1 MNSSP
6 EPPSD
11 PSRTSP
17 YEVRVAGTEL
27 RFPAG
32 PGDRL
37 LSASRRAGVWLPF
50 ECGWGG
56 CGMCKVALIHGEVE
70 TLLPGAPGISPQD
83 GRRRRILTCQSAAL
97 SDLVVKARGTGPTLE
112 RPTRDY
118 QAELISAEPVG
129 PGISVFRFRLDGV
142 SRYLPGQCAILD
154 FGAELRRCY
163 SMAGLPG
170 SEIVEFIAKRQ
181 AGGPGSGALFAM
193 KPGHTVAIELPYGD
207 TWLRSTD
214 RNVVLVAG
222 GTGVSPIL
230 AMLRQLVH
238 NAFARRVTVIYGANT
253 QDDLACS
260 RELREL
266 ASRLPAAGLRCVVA
280 RPPDGWDGESGLVTD
295 SLRQLLADG
304 PDAHNAADYYVAGPP
319 LMVNASVTVL
329 RDGGVSLDRVHY
341 DSFG

>member
-6 EPPSD
+6 ELPSE
-11 PSRTSP
+11 PSSARFH
-17 YEVRVAGTEL
+17 EVRVADTEL
-27 RFPAG
+27 RFAVG

-37 LSASRRAGVWLPF
+37 LSAARRAGVWLPF

-56 CGMCKVALIHGEVE
+56 CGLCKVTLVHGEVE
-70 TLLPGAPGISPQD
+70 LLLSGAPGIGPRD

-97 SDLVVKARGTGPTLE
+97 SDLVVKALRTGPTPE
-112 RPTRDY
+112 RPTMDY
-118 QAELISAEPVG
+118 RAELISAEPVG
-129 PGISVFRFRLDGV
+129 PGISVFQFRLDGV

-181 AGGPGSGALFAM
+181 AGGPGSSALFAM
-193 KPGHTVAIELPYGD
+193 EPGHTLAIELPYGD
-207 TWLRSTD
+207 TWLRSND

-238 NAFARRVTVIYGANT
+238 NAFARRVTVVYGANT
-253 QDDLACS
+253 EDELACR

-266 ASRLPAAGLRCVVA
+266 ASSLPTAELQCVVA
-280 RPPDGWDGESGLVTD
+280 RPAKAWRGDTGLVTD
-295 SLRQLLADG
+295 SLRRLLADSS
-304 PDAHNAADYYVAGPP
+304 DTEYYVAGPP
-319 LMVNASVTVL
+319 LMVNASVAVL